1 MCNRFIFI
9 VALAVVCIGVVS
21 VSPAAAQTQSV
32 EFFFKTSQ
40 AQLGV
45 GESLEVEVW
54 AKNLRRINA
63 LGGVVRFPTE
73 LAAAQ
78 NVRTGDSIVNFWVDG
93 PRLDGDAVIFAGIIP
108 NGFAGEEGKL
118 FSAVFEGASAGEAV
132 LSFENLEAFLN
143 DGQGTAMPVSGAPLT
158 LAVTL
163 QPQGAA
169 VSALADTIPPQSF
182 ELSVACAQE
191 VYEGKCFVVFATQDK
206 ESGVDHYEIRERR
219 LHGLGVLKIGV
230 GKWYRAQSPQL
241 LRDQQLKS
249 RVEVRAIDAAGNK
262 RAVFIE
268 PMRALAWYEDIGA
281 WLLITLGIVLFVV
294 VVVSRIRRKIVRI
307 GTPRSDR

>member
-1 MCNRFIFI
+1 MRNPFIPFVVLSI
-9 VALAVVCIGVVS
+9 VCTGVVLS
-21 VSPAAAQTQSV
+21 LPVAAQAPV

-40 AQLGV
+40 ASLGT

-63 LGGVVRFPTE
+63 LGGTMQFPAG

-78 NVRTGDSIVNFWVDG
+78 SIRTGDSIVNFWVDG
-93 PRLDGDAVIFAGIIP
+93 PRLSGDAVIFAGVIP
-108 NGFAGEEGKL
+108 NGFAGDGGRL
-118 FSAVFEGASAGEAV
+118 FSVVFEGAGAGEAV

-169 VSALADTIPPQSF
+169 VPVLADVIPPQPF

-249 RVEVRAIDAAGNK
+249 RIEVRAIDAAGN
-262 RAVFIE
+262 RRVMSVE

-294 VVVSRIRRKIVRI
+294 VVVSRIKKKIARI
-307 GTPRSDR
+307 GTPRSR